1 MSRRGFL
8 NSAALLT
15 SASTI
20 PALAGARAARAP
32 NIVLIVADDLGIGD
46 LGCYGQKLIRTPN
59 IDRLAA
65 EGLRFT
71 DAYSGCTVCA
81 PSRSVLMT
89 GYHMGH
95 SSVRNNTGGQSLR
108 ENDVTLPMLLKQA
121 GYATGGYGK
130 WGLGDRDTPGAPSRK
145 GFDEFFGYL
154 NQAHAHN
161 YYTPVLVH
169 NDDLH
174 PLPANAGGKRGTY
187 SQDVISGKALA
198 FIERNARQPFFC
210 YLPSTIPHWELLVPE
225 DSFAEYRGKFPER
238 GFSMPASRYADQ
250 PEMRAAYAAMVTRLD
265 REVGRIVDLVRRIG
279 QERNTLFVFTSDN
292 GNALGILGENY
303 FNSSAGFR
311 GHKQNL
317 YEGGIRTPM
326 IARWPGRVP
335 GGATSSLQW
344 SFCDMLPTLADIAGL
359 APPKGIDGISMAPTL
374 LGRRQR
380 RAPEWLYWELP
391 RWIAKESRF
400 SGEIPMQA
408 ARNGGWKVV
417 RPQPGAP
424 LELYDLRTDPR
435 ESKDLAA
442 SEPKILARMEAFLKS
457 ARTPA
462 RSLNV
467 PPTFYWD
474 RFKAQGPP

>member
-1 MSRRGFL
+1 MPSISRRGFC
-8 NSAALLT
+8 NSAA
-15 SASTI
+15 
-20 PALAGARAARAP
+20 ALAASPAIPSFSGVKATRTP
-32 NIVLIVADDLGIGD
+32 NIVLIVADDLGAGD

-59 IDRLAA
+59 IDRLAS

-130 WGLGDRDTPGAPSRK
+130 WGLGDLDTPGVPSRK

-169 NDDLH
+169 NGGLH

-187 SQDVISGKALA
+187 SQDVITEKALS

-210 YLPSTIPHWELLVPE
+210 YFPTTMPHWELLVPE
-225 DSFAEYRGKFPER
+225 DSFAEYRGKFTEK
-238 GFSMPASRYADQ
+238 GFSMPRTRYADQ

-265 REVGRIVDLVRRIG
+265 REVGRIVELVRKLG
-279 QERNTLFVFTSDN
+279 QEQNTLFVFTSDN
-292 GNALGILGENY
+292 GDALGILGESF
-303 FNSSAGFR
+303 FNSSAGLR
-311 GHKQNL
+311 GHKENL

-326 IARWPGRVP
+326 IARWPGHVP
-335 GGATSSLQW
+335 RGATSSVPW
-344 SFCDMLPTLADIAGL
+344 SFCDMLPTLAATAGL
-359 APPKGIDGISMAPTL
+359 AAPKGIDGISMAPTL
-374 LGRRQR
+374 FGRRQR
-380 RAPEWLYWELP
+380 KTPEWLYWELP
-391 RWIAKESRF
+391 RWVARESRF
-400 SGEIPMQA
+400 SDEVPMQA
-408 ARNGGWKVV
+408 ARNGDWKAV
-417 RPQPGAP
+417 RPKPGAP
-424 LELYDLRTDPR
+424 LELYNLRADR
-435 ESKDLAA
+435 QESRNLAA
-442 SEPKILARMEAFLKS
+442 GEPRILARMEAFLAS

-474 RFKAQGPP
+474 KYKD